1 MHLILRAQG
10 GPAMGKSTACKILT
24 KSLYGEVYENK
35 NTVASLY
42 SDASINPL
50 VVEDNLE
57 NKAFYVEAG
66 HADFYLSAATGGGK
80 QKRDGASGSGLI
92 IEKIRSLLLC
102 NGIESIAKS
111 EQTSRMMI
119 IECDKGKHNSGF
131 TSGILLEIE
140 QHRNEMLS
148 AEFVLTH
155 RVLKR
160 MNDGDWHE
168 VQKKLTTK
176 YPDHPKSRM
185 FEHLAIMILYLEEFF
200 KASGQTKDAWE
211 LVKQWMD
218 TQKESALTE
227 TIESDPIIQA
237 LDIIRMSALKQ
248 YEYDT
253 LHTGEENKN
262 RPQVIKLDV
271 RTLLCEII
279 FGDTS
284 FSIKGSAGK
293 LHTAFATAV
302 RIHLGTNFAYT
313 TMQAFFPKDSPAWKL
328 S

>member
-1 MHLILRAQG
+1 
-10 GPAMGKSTACKILT
+10 
-24 KSLYGEVYENK
+24 
-35 NTVASLY
+35 
-42 SDASINPL
+42 
-50 VVEDNLE
+50 
-57 NKAFYVEAG
+57 
-66 HADFYLSAATGGGK
+66 
-80 QKRDGASGSGLI
+80 
-92 IEKIRSLLLC
+92 
-102 NGIESIAKS
+102 
-111 EQTSRMMI
+111 
-119 IECDKGKHNSGF
+119 
-131 TSGILLEIE
+131 
-140 QHRNEMLS
+140 MLS

-168 VQKKLTTK
+168 VQKKLTTE

-279 FGDTS
+279 FSDTS
-284 FSIKGSAGK
+284 FSIRGSAGK
-293 LHTAFATAV
+293 LQTAFATAV
-302 RIHLGTNFAYT
+302 RIHLGSNFAYAKASILSKRLPSVKT
-313 TMQAFFPKDSPAWKL
+313 ELMEHGYELKVENDKHSKQKIYMITWKEAAE
-328 S
+328 